1 MNQNSSEYEALRQKY
16 RETDLALAELYHH
29 VSKDTDETSEQLK
42 PCFIPTKENLDKA
55 RKEQEEL
62 AKRVEAL
69 ETPDAVTALMKHH
82 FADFLDS
89 LGYAIDSS
97 EHHPESIYLGFDS
110 LLESVSRC
118 NRQPDQERLEGLLDL
133 LKQKE
138 EESGTVQKL
147 ILEQTPE
154 KNRAD
159 LSASLVS
166 SAALVSEEIARIPAY
181 FPGFT
186 QTMSETLQK
195 ALETYAET
203 LKKMASGIS
212 PDGTDA
218 ASSESREEDLA
229 RHLKMSPEEYRILLQ
244 KKLGVNLDEMSS
256 WYEEEMDKTRDEI
269 FAIAGSLEIREKP
282 QNMQDIA
289 DILFKYEPPCSS
301 AEEMFEREREYL
313 KRTRKVAHE
322 YVKLPEEE
330 QCFVMPTPECCRN
343 SYPWGGYEGGDFRYR
358 PLRGQMFLNQYN
370 VKNIS
375 DGWLKLNSLHE
386 AYPGHHVQY
395 VRMAVDERPATVK
408 IGTKLIPVLEGT
420 TLRTERAFQD
430 TFAED
435 KFFPLFVAY
444 RRHHAATRIAV
455 DLMLH
460 CQDRSIGD
468 AVALYQKELG
478 LDFTTA
484 RGQVRAHESMTGY
497 FTCYYYGMKKL
508 TGWEKQYGFSRKD
521 FTELLFSAGYIS
533 IDRFEE
539 ILKLTAEEQYRLFHD
554 FGSLEGKTAPGF

>member
-1 MNQNSSEYEALRQKY
+1 M
-16 RETDLALAELYHH
+16 
-29 VSKDTDETSEQLK
+29 
-42 PCFIPTKENLDKA
+42 
-55 RKEQEEL
+55 
-62 AKRVEAL
+62 
-69 ETPDAVTALMKHH
+69 
-82 FADFLDS
+82 
-89 LGYAIDSS
+89 
-97 EHHPESIYLGFDS
+97 
-110 LLESVSRC
+110 
-118 NRQPDQERLEGLLDL
+118 
-133 LKQKE
+133 
-138 EESGTVQKL
+138 
-147 ILEQTPE
+147 
-154 KNRAD
+154 
-159 LSASLVS
+159 
-166 SAALVSEEIARIPAY
+166 
-181 FPGFT
+181 
-186 QTMSETLQK
+186 
-195 ALETYAET
+195 
-203 LKKMASGIS
+203 
-212 PDGTDA
+212 
-218 ASSESREEDLA
+218 
-229 RHLKMSPEEYRILLQ
+229 
-244 KKLGVNLDEMSS
+244 
-256 WYEEEMDKTRDEI
+256 
-269 FAIAGSLEIREKP
+269 
-282 QNMQDIA
+282 
-289 DILFKYEPPCSS
+289 
-301 AEEMFEREREYL
+301 
-313 KRTRKVAHE
+313 
-322 YVKLPEEE
+322 
-330 QCFVMPTPECCRN
+330 
-343 SYPWGGYEGGDFRYR
+343 
-358 PLRGQMFLNQYN
+358 
-370 VKNIS
+370 KNIS

-554 FGSLEGKTAPGF
+554 FGCLEGKTAPGF

>member
-1 MNQNSSEYEALRQKY
+1 MKQNSSEYEALRQKY

-97 EHHPESIYLGFDS
+97 EYHPESIYLGFDS

-186 QTMSETLQK
+186 QIMSETLQK

-229 RHLKMSPEEYRILLQ
+229 RHLKMSPEEYWILLQ

-256 WYEEEMDKTRDEI
+256 WYEEEMDNTRDEI
-269 FAIAGSLEIREKP
+269 FAIAGSLEIRDKP
-282 QNMQDIA
+282 QNMQD
-289 DILFKYEPPCSS
+289 
-301 AEEMFEREREYL
+301 
-313 KRTRKVAHE
+313 
-322 YVKLPEEE
+322 
-330 QCFVMPTPECCRN
+330 
-343 SYPWGGYEGGDFRYR
+343 
-358 PLRGQMFLNQYN
+358 
-370 VKNIS
+370 
-375 DGWLKLNSLHE
+375 
-386 AYPGHHVQY
+386 
-395 VRMAVDERPATVK
+395 
-408 IGTKLIPVLEGT
+408 T
-420 TLRTERAFQD
+420 TL
-430 TFAED
+430 
-435 KFFPLFVAY
+435 
-444 RRHHAATRIAV
+444 
-455 DLMLH
+455 
-460 CQDRSIGD
+460 
-468 AVALYQKELG
+468 
-478 LDFTTA
+478 
-484 RGQVRAHESMTGY
+484 
-497 FTCYYYGMKKL
+497 
-508 TGWEKQYGFSRKD
+508 
-521 FTELLFSAGYIS
+521 
-533 IDRFEE
+533 
-539 ILKLTAEEQYRLFHD
+539 
-554 FGSLEGKTAPGF
+554 

>member
-1 MNQNSSEYEALRQKY
+1 M
-16 RETDLALAELYHH
+16 
-29 VSKDTDETSEQLK
+29 
-42 PCFIPTKENLDKA
+42 
-55 RKEQEEL
+55 
-62 AKRVEAL
+62 
-69 ETPDAVTALMKHH
+69 
-82 FADFLDS
+82 
-89 LGYAIDSS
+89 
-97 EHHPESIYLGFDS
+97 
-110 LLESVSRC
+110 
-118 NRQPDQERLEGLLDL
+118 
-133 LKQKE
+133 
-138 EESGTVQKL
+138 VQKL

-212 PDGTDA
+212 PDGID

-256 WYEEEMDKTRDEI
+256 WYEEEMDKTRDDI

>member
-1 MNQNSSEYEALRQKY
+1 M
-16 RETDLALAELYHH
+16 
-29 VSKDTDETSEQLK
+29 
-42 PCFIPTKENLDKA
+42 
-55 RKEQEEL
+55 
-62 AKRVEAL
+62 
-69 ETPDAVTALMKHH
+69 
-82 FADFLDS
+82 
-89 LGYAIDSS
+89 LG
-97 EHHPESIYLGFDS
+97 
-110 LLESVSRC
+110 
-118 NRQPDQERLEGLLDL
+118 L

-138 EESGTVQKL
+138 EESGMVQKL

-212 PDGTDA
+212 PDGID

-256 WYEEEMDKTRDEI
+256 WYEEEMDKTRDDI

-430 TFAED
+430 TYAED

-539 ILKLTAEEQYRLFHD
+539 ILKLTAEEQSR
-554 FGSLEGKTAPGF
+554 PGILNRKRSCVCMIF